1 MPDRKKATSMT
12 AASSILA
19 DDLRKRFDNAPLRIG
34 TRTTPLAQA
43 QTRRV
48 MNVIESVAPGLR
60 MEIMNIETSA
70 DLWSGDL
77 SLLGGKGNFTKEI
90 DRALI
95 TGGVDIAVHSMKDV
109 PGDVPLPKGTAFGAY
124 LERGDVHDVVISRD
138 GRCLADLPA
147 GARIGTSAVRRRAQL
162 SLYRPD
168 LTIERIRGG
177 VDTRIKK
184 LDAGE
189 YDALLLARA
198 GLERINLDH
207 RVTEALPTAWTDGE
221 TVAMVPAVGAA
232 VIGVQA
238 RVEDEPVM
246 RLLDEINHS
255 ATALHITAE
264 RTMLHMLR
272 GHCNSPIAGHA
283 HTTPDGQLSL
293 FGMVFNRDGS
303 EWVRSHGWG
312 PRDDPASL
320 GAWVAGDLLRQG
332 ARRLIMATRR

>member
-1 MPDRKKATSMT
+1 MT
-12 AASSILA
+12 AASSTLV
-19 DDLRKRFDNAPLRIG
+19 DDLRERFDNTPLRMG

-48 MNVIESVAPGLR
+48 MTMIEQVVPDLH
-60 MEIMNIETSA
+60 MEVTNIETSA

-77 SLLGGKGNFTKEI
+77 SVLGGKGNFTKEI

-95 TGGVDIAVHSMKDV
+95 SGGIDIAVHSMKDV

-124 LERGDVHDVVISRD
+124 LERGDVHDVVISTD
-138 GRCLADLPA
+138 GRHLADLPA
-147 GARIGTSAVRRRAQL
+147 GSKIGTSAVRRRAQL

-168 LTIERIRGG
+168 LTIERVRGG
-177 VDTRIKK
+177 IDTRIKK
-184 LDAGE
+184 LDAGQ
-189 YDALLLARA
+189 YDALLLART
-198 GLERINLDH
+198 GLERIDLTH
-207 RVTEALPTAWTDGE
+207 RITEVLPTTWTDGE

-246 RLLDEINHS
+246 RLLEEINHP
-255 ATALHITAE
+255 ATALHITVE

-283 HTTPDGQLSL
+283 HTTPDGKLSL

-312 PRDDPASL
+312 PTDDPASL
-320 GAWVAGDLLRQG
+320 GAWVSGDLLRQG
-332 ARRLIMATRR
+332 ARRLIMATKR

>member
-1 MPDRKKATSMT
+1 M
-12 AASSILA
+12 
-19 DDLRKRFDNAPLRIG
+19 NA
-34 TRTTPLAQA
+34 
-43 QTRRV
+43 
-48 MNVIESVAPGLR
+48 IENAAPGLR

-138 GRCLADLPA
+138 GRHLADLPA
-147 GARIGTSAVRRRAQL
+147 GSTIGTSAVRRRAQL
-162 SLYRPD
+162 SLCRPD
-168 LTIERIRGG
+168 LIITRVRGG
-177 VDTRIKK
+177 IDTRIKK

-189 YDALLLARA
+189 YDALLLART

-207 RVTEALPTAWTDGE
+207 RITEVLPTTWTDGE

-238 RVEDEPVM
+238 RVDDEPVM
-246 RLLDEINHS
+246 RLLEEIDHP

-264 RTMLHMLR
+264 RTMLHKLH

-293 FGMVFNRDGS
+293 FGMVFNHDGS
-303 EWVRSHGWG
+303 AWVRSHGRG
-312 PRDDPASL
+312 PQDDPASL
-320 GAWVAGDLLRQG
+320 GAWVADDLLRQG
-332 ARRLIMATRR
+332 ARRLITATKQ